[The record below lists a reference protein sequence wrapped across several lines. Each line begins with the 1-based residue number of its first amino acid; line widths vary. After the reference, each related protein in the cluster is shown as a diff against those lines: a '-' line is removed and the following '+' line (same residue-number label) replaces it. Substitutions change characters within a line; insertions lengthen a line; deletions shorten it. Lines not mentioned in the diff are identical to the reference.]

1 MIDGIDL
8 SYRTGSSNGMSA
20 IMSYNAKNHL
30 KPLVK
35 GDVVVAVDGKATDE
49 EMLKQITASQ
59 KFTLSIE
66 RRPGSSSAAVG
77 HIAQAA

>member
-35 GDVVVAVDGKATDE
+35 GDVVVAVDGKETVE
-49 EMLKQITASQ
+49 EMLQQITTSS

-66 RRPGSSSAAVG
+66 RRPGS
-77 HIAQAA
+77 

>member
-1 MIDGIDL
+1 
-8 SYRTGSSNGMSA
+8 MSA
-20 IMSYNAKNHL
+20 IMSYNARNYL

-49 EMLKQITASQ
+49 AMLKQINTSQ

-66 RRPGSSSAAVG
+66 RRPGSSSTAVG